1 MGCLFK
7 LDNGIRDLEGVVGS
21 LVGLCVGANDGIRL
35 GFHGVD
41 GAADGFGVGTV
52 EVGRLVGSNGG
63 SVI

>member
-1 MGCLFK
+1 M
-7 LDNGIRDLEGVVGS
+7 VGS
-21 LVGLCVGANDGIRL
+21 LVGLGEDANDGITL

-63 SVI
+63 SVM